1 MVAARIAS
9 VLVLAVL
16 AGFTLTARAQ
26 DPGTFKDPYSLRESN
41 PRSYLGLN
49 LGRSHYENTNTCSGT
64 ALVCDPGNA
73 TTRLYAGAS
82 FGRNWGAEFGY
93 IDLGRVLRPTG
104 ESRAQGLN
112 LSVVGRTRLANS
124 WGVFGRVGTTY
135 GRTDTTALAAST
147 TGIEQGFGLSVG
159 GGVSYEFTPRLSGT
173 LELEAHDLR
182 FAGGARD
189 PVRSTNLGLQYRY

>member
-1 MVAARIAS
+1 MVAARTAS

-16 AGFTLTARAQ
+16 AGFTLAARAQ
-26 DPGTFKDPYSLRESN
+26 DPVTFKDPYLLRESN
-41 PRSYLGLN
+41 PQSYLGLN
-49 LGRSHYENTNTCSGT
+49 LGRSHYENTCGGT
-64 ALVCDPGNA
+64 ALVCDQGNQTA
-73 TTRLYAGAS
+73 RLYAGTS

-93 IDLGRVLRPTG
+93 VDLGRVLRPTG

-135 GRTDTTALAAST
+135 GRTDTTSLATSS

-159 GGVSYEFTPRLSGT
+159 GGVSYDFTPRLSGK
-173 LELEAHDLR
+173 LEWETHDVR
-182 FAGGARD
+182 FAGGMRD